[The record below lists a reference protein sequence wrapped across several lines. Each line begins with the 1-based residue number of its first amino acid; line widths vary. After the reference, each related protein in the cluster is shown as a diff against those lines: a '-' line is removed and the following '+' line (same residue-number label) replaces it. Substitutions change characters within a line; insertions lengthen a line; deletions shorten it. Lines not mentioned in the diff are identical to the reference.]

1 MKQLKFMIAATAA
14 IGLAGVA
21 QAVSFSDVDADNGK
35 DALSNTGFED
45 MALTAADAS
54 VTTGTDSYF
63 LYTGDVAADNE
74 SKIIAGEATLANGV
88 EKSNRAK
95 GAKFVPAAGA
105 DAKVLEVN
113 TGTDPLLRTLGAVEN
128 GDSSAV
134 DLPDGGLYID
144 TLVQFTVTPAGDTVT
159 PTADDKLMIYLQEV
173 APVMAEDGETVATP
187 GATNLMVMA
196 GYYNADGVI
205 ETKPYKL
212 NNVDVEPG
220 VWYRLTVRAYAN
232 ITGDD
237 KTVISGFTI
246 GINGQDYNSATPVV
260 DDIFYDDFAD
270 CNEGVET
277 KLVFPSR
284 ITGDATLKAVGFAG
298 EGKVDDIVF
307 STTLDADPDTLDFTF
322 TWDANK
328 ITSVQ
333 YTIGGSSLTGTLNKS
348 GTAIEDLDPN
358 TKITIAVTPAAWYV
372 YNGQTEFTVTTDFT
386 ETELSATLVDG
397 DVEGSTAV
405 DSFVDTASSATDAA
419 TALGVNN
426 TAFTTEVVVDE
437 NTTVSAKDM
446 LKKGLNWAK
455 TYGKAP
461 SYLNG
466 VAFKADG
473 TPDGKDAEAYLLN
486 CDPTLGETAFQAIKD
501 QFKFTSF
508 SFDAEGNPVY
518 GVADSWADGANEI
531 DFNGRPEI
539 HGATKI
545 GAEADWAKDK
555 AGAKFFKAFLVK

>member
-74 SKIIAGEATLANGV
+74 SKIIAGEATLEQGV
-88 EKSNRAK
+88 EKSKRAK
-95 GAKFVPAAGA
+95 GTKFEPA
-105 DAKVLEVN
+105 AKVLEVN

-128 GDSSAV
+128 GASSAV
-134 DLPDGGLYID
+134 DVPDGGLYID

-187 GATNLMVMA
+187 GATNLMVKA
-196 GYYNADGVI
+196 GFYTGRNIQVKDYVVSSSVTNG
-205 ETKPYKL
+205 
-212 NNVDVEPG
+212 G
-220 VWYRLTVRAYAN
+220 WYRLTVKASSIVPSDATETAIPVFYISLDGNDLTAGAPVAFEPEA
-232 ITGDD
+232 GDE
-237 KTVISGFTI
+237 TVVAR
-246 GINGQDYNSATPVV
+246 DLSAKK
-260 DDIFYDDFAD
+260 A
-270 CNEGVET
+270 
-277 KLVFPSR
+277 FPSLLMND
-284 ITGDATLKAVGFAG
+284 TTLKAVGFAG

-322 TWDANK
+322 RWDATT

-333 YTIGGSSLTGTLNKS
+333 YTIGNSEPAPVTS
-348 GTAIEDLDPN
+348 GTAIKDLDPN

-372 YNGQTEFTVTTDFT
+372 YNGQTEFIVTTDFT
-386 ETELSATLVDG
+386 ETELSAALVDG